1 MVIPAAKYKN
11 FRNLKMGTASDLHA
25 PKYSKFKE
33 YEKTESFSRPARIA
47 LGDDGILFPMK
58 LDLNDVVSRLNKIKK
73 DF

>member
-33 YEKTESFSRPARIA
+33 YEKVSA
-47 LGDDGILFPMK
+47 
-58 LDLNDVVSRLNKIKK
+58 DLRE
-73 DF
+73 